1 MNDSFIQIVVVNFT
15 YPMNEAKK
23 KCLHLTVSM
32 PKNEEK
38 RPLGTYHFESNESI
52 EASLLMLP
60 VSDAE
65 AAAPFPSFVFT
76 EPSPTWVGFHES

>member
-1 MNDSFIQIVVVNFT
+1 MLAFEGSQCQKR
-15 YPMNEAKK
+15 KK
-23 KCLHLTVSM
+23 TS
-32 PKNEEK
+32 
-38 RPLGTYHFESNESI
+38 LGTYHFESNESI

-65 AAAPFPSFVFT
+65 AAAPFPSFVFA